1 MHTEGVDLL
10 IIGAGMAG
18 MAGMAGLTAG
28 ARAVRSGLSVAIVE
42 IAADVGGS
50 ARFAGY
56 AWTAPS
62 HQVMDQHSRAETA
75 L

>member
-10 IIGAGMAG
+10 IIG
-18 MAGMAGLTAG
+18 AGMAGLTAG

-50 ARFAGY
+50 ARFMRLRLDR
-56 AWTAPS
+56 P
-62 HQVMDQHSRAETA
+62 EP
-75 L
+75 